1 MEKKRLKTRIRLSP
15 KAPNVHTKNF
25 TTLVFMCLHLN
36 PPKLVMPHIAAKQ
49 KTSRKAWAKQ
59 IKATIQFY
67 NWSLTV
73 FQNKK
78 MSMNNWQDQKYLA

>member
-15 KAPNVHTKNF
+15 KAPNVHTKKF
-25 TTLVFMCLHLN
+25 TTLFLICLHLN
-36 PPKLVMPHIAAKQ
+36 PPKLVMLQIAAKQ

-59 IKATIQFY
+59 IKPTIQFY